1 MNDMNNTNTNI
12 FSVINKL
19 YNKIGFLE
27 KYGGSLWMTIILIL
41 VFFVAI
47 SYYYIYNNLQPI
59 KADWA
64 NQRCNPTV
72 MPFAGLINPPD
83 PKKMSAFDFTAQN
96 FTGCIQNIL
105 SDIAGTFLAPF
116 YYLVNSITKVLDG
129 LNASLQGIRGVLST
143 IRDSVGNVS
152 DEIMGKVLN
161 IMIPLQQI
169 VIKIKDTI
177 NKTQGVMLTGIYMLI
192 GTYQTLT
199 ASFGA
204 IIQIITTIL
213 MSIASIMII
222 LFFIPFGF
230 GIPFA
235 IPLLVIFIMVLVPG
249 IMVYI
254 IQVMVLKKWVNPL
267 PGIPSCFIGDTDL
280 TLHDGS
286 NIKIKDVDVGMVLQH
301 NNVVTAK
308 MKLANIDE
316 TVYCLNGIYCTG
328 EHMMK
333 YNNSWIKMKDHP
345 HSIITDFHDEYLYCI
360 NTSKKVIHIENEI
373 FGDWDELDNAQIDEL
388 KQKCNK
394 YLPKQFE
401 LHDIHKYLDGG
412 FVSTTKIELQDGH
425 NVNICDIEVNNILRF
440 GERVTGIV
448 KIKADD
454 LETKQFILGKQT
466 NIYGG
471 PNLHI
476 CDSDLGMKSTLDT
489 YGEKVKCDYVYHIIT
504 NKRTFHV
511 NGIKFYDY
519 NSCIDKYLE
528 LENHKLVNVLI

>member
-1 MNDMNNTNTNI
+1 MNDTSI

-19 YNKIGFLE
+19 YNKVGFLE
-27 KYGGSLWMTIILIL
+27 KYGGSLWMTVIVIL
-41 VFFVAI
+41 VFFIAI
-47 SYYYIYNNLQPI
+47 SYYHIYNNLQPI

-64 NQRCNPTV
+64 NQKCNPTV

-105 SDIAGTFLAPF
+105 SDIAGTFQAPF
-116 YYLVNSITKVLDG
+116 YYLVNSLTKTIDG
-129 LNASLQGIRGVLST
+129 LNASVQAIRGVLNT
-143 IRDSVGNVS
+143 IRNSVGKVS
-152 DEIMGKVLN
+152 EEIMGKALN

-169 VIKIKDTI
+169 IIKIKDTI
-177 NKTQGVMLTGIYMLI
+177 NKTQGIMLSSIYMLMGI
-192 GTYQTLT
+192 YQTIT

-204 IIQIITTIL
+204 IIQIIMTFL
-213 MSIASIMII
+213 MSIASIMTI
-222 LFFIPFGF
+222 LFFIPFGL

-235 IPLLVIFIMVLVPG
+235 IPLLVIFIMILVPG

-280 TLHDGS
+280 TLHGGS
-286 NIKIKDVDVGMVLQH
+286 KIKIKDIDVGMVLQN

-316 TVYCLNGIYCTG
+316 TIYCLNGIYCTG
-328 EHMMK
+328 DHMVK
-333 YNNSWIKMKDHP
+333 YNNNWIKTKEHP
-345 HSIITDFHDEYLYCI
+345 LSIKTDLYYDYLYCI
-360 NTSKKVIHIENEI
+360 NTSKKVIHINNDV

-412 FVSTTKIELQDGH
+412 FIETTKIELQDGH
-425 NVNICDIEVNNILRF
+425 NINICDIEVNDVLRF

-454 LETKQFILGKQT
+454 LETKQFNLGKQ
-466 NIYGG
+466 NSINGG

-476 CDSDLGMKSTLDT
+476 CDSDLGMKSTLDI

-528 LENHKLVNVLI
+528 LENDKLLNVMI

>member
-1 MNDMNNTNTNI
+1 MNDTNI

-19 YNKIGFLE
+19 YNKVGFLE
-27 KYGGSLWMTIILIL
+27 KYGGSLWMTVIVIL
-41 VFFVAI
+41 VFFIAI

-59 KADWA
+59 KADWV

-116 YYLVNSITKVLDG
+116 YYLVNSLTKTIDG
-129 LNASLQGIRGVLST
+129 LNASVQAIRGVLNT
-143 IRDSVGNVS
+143 IRNSVSKVS
-152 DEIMGKVLN
+152 SEVMGKVLN
-161 IMIPLQQI
+161 IMIPIQQI

-177 NKTQGVMLTGIYMLI
+177 NKTQGVMLTSIYMLM
-192 GTYQTLT
+192 GVYQTIT

-204 IIQIITTIL
+204 IIQIIMAFL
-213 MSIASIMII
+213 MTIASIMTI

-235 IPLLVIFIMVLVPG
+235 IPLLVIFIMILVPG

-267 PGIPSCFIGDTDL
+267 PGIPSCFIGDTYL
-280 TLHDGS
+280 TLHGGS
-286 NIKIKDVDVGMVLQH
+286 KIKIKDIDVGMVLQN

-316 TVYCLNGIYCTG
+316 TIYCLNGTYCTG
-328 EHMMK
+328 EHMVK
-333 YNNSWIKMKDHP
+333 YNNNWIKTKEHP
-345 HSIITDFHDEYLYCI
+345 CSTKTYLYYDYLYCI
-360 NTSKKVIHIENEI
+360 NTSKKMIRINNEI
-373 FGDWDELDNAQIDEL
+373 FGDWDELDNTQIDEL
-388 KQKCNK
+388 KQRCNK

-412 FVSTTKIELQDGH
+412 FIETTKIELQDGH
-425 NVNICDIEVNNILRF
+425 NVNICDIEVNDVLRF

-454 LETKQFILGKQT
+454 LETKHFILGKQ
-466 NIYGG
+466 NIVKGG
-471 PNLHI
+471 PNLQV
-476 CDSDLGMKSTLDT
+476 CDTDLGMRSTLDM

-519 NSCIDKYLE
+519 NSCIDKYLK
-528 LENHKLVNVLI
+528 LENNKLLNVLI

>member
-1 MNDMNNTNTNI
+1 MNDTSI

-19 YNKIGFLE
+19 YNKVGFLE
-27 KYGGSLWMTIILIL
+27 KYGGSLWMTVIVIL
-41 VFFVAI
+41 VFFIAI

-64 NQRCNPTV
+64 NQKCNPTV

-116 YYLVNSITKVLDG
+116 YYLVNSLTKTLDG
-129 LNASLQGIRGVLST
+129 LNASVQAIRGVLNT
-143 IRDSVGNVS
+143 IRNSVGKVS
-152 DEIMGKVLN
+152 EEIMGKALN

-169 VIKIKDTI
+169 IIKIKDTI
-177 NKTQGVMLTGIYMLI
+177 NKTQGIMLSSIYMLMGI
-192 GTYQTLT
+192 YQTIT

-204 IIQIITTIL
+204 IIQIIMTFL
-213 MSIASIMII
+213 MSIASIMTI
-222 LFFIPFGF
+222 LFFIPFGL

-235 IPLLVIFIMVLVPG
+235 IPLLVIFIMILVPG

-280 TLHDGS
+280 TLHGGS
-286 NIKIKDVDVGMVLQH
+286 KIKIKDIDVGMVLQN

-316 TVYCLNGIYCTG
+316 TIYCLNGIYCTG
-328 EHMMK
+328 EHVLK
-333 YNNSWIKMKDHP
+333 YNNSWIKTKDHP
-345 HSIITDFHDEYLYCI
+345 HSTKTDMYCDYLYCI
-360 NTSKKVIHIENEI
+360 NTSKKVIHINNDV

-412 FVSTTKIELQDGH
+412 FIETTKIELQDGH
-425 NVNICDIEVNNILRF
+425 NINICDIEVNDVLRF

-454 LETKQFILGKQT
+454 LETKQFNLGKQ
-466 NIYGG
+466 NSINGG

-476 CDSDLGMKSTLDT
+476 CDSDLGMKSTLDI

-528 LENHKLVNVLI
+528 LENHKLLNVMI

>member
-12 FSVINKL
+12 FSIINKL

-64 NQRCNPTV
+64 KQRCNPTV

-177 NKTQGVMLTGIYMLI
+177 NKTQGVMLAGIYMLI

-213 MSIASIMII
+213 MSIASIMMI
-222 LFFIPFGF
+222 LFFIPFGL

-286 NIKIKDVDVGMVLQH
+286 NIKIKDIDVGMILQ
-301 NNVVTAK
+301 NKNVVTAK

-316 TVYCLNGIYCTG
+316 AIYCLNGIYCTG

-373 FGDWDELDNAQIDEL
+373 FGDWDELDNVQIDEL

>member
-1 MNDMNNTNTNI
+1 MNNTNTNI

-64 NQRCNPTV
+64 KQRCNPTV

-177 NKTQGVMLTGIYMLI
+177 NKTQGVMLAGIYMLI

-280 TLHDGS
+280 TLHGGS
-286 NIKIKDVDVGMVLQH
+286 KIKIKDIDVGMVLQ
-301 NNVVTAK
+301 NNNIVTAK

-328 EHMMK
+328 EHVLK
-333 YNNSWIKMKDHP
+333 YNNSWIKMKEHP
-345 HSIITDFHDEYLYCI
+345 QSITTDLHDEYLYCI

-373 FGDWDELDNAQIDEL
+373 FGDWDELDNDQIDEL

-412 FVSTTKIELQDGH
+412 FVATTKIELQDGH

>member
-1 MNDMNNTNTNI
+1 MNNAKSNI

-19 YNKIGFLE
+19 YNKVGFLE
-27 KYGGSLWMTIILIL
+27 KYGGSLWMTVILIL
-41 VFFVAI
+41 VFFIAI
-47 SYYYIYNNLQPI
+47 SYYYINNNLQPI
-59 KADWA
+59 KADWI
-64 NQRCNPTV
+64 NQRCSPIV

-105 SDIAGTFLAPF
+105 SDIIGTFLAPF

-129 LNASLQGIRGVLST
+129 LNASLQAIRGVLST
-143 IRDSVGNVS
+143 IRDSVGEVS
-152 DEIMGKVLN
+152 GQVMGKALS
-161 IMIPLQQI
+161 IMIPIQHM
-169 VIKIKDTI
+169 VIKMKDTI
-177 NKTQGVMLTGIYMLI
+177 NKTQGVMLSAIYMLM
-192 GTYQTLT
+192 GTFQTIT

-204 IIQIITTIL
+204 IIQIITSIL
-213 MSIASIMII
+213 LTLTTIMII
-222 LFFIPFGF
+222 LYFIPFGF

-235 IPLLVIFIMVLVPG
+235 IPLLVIFIMLLVPS

-267 PGIPSCFIGDTDL
+267 PGIPSCFTGDVEL
-280 TLHDGS
+280 TLNSGD
-286 NIKIKDVDVGMVLQH
+286 KIKMKDIDVGMILQ
-301 NNVVTAK
+301 NNNIVTAK

-316 TVYCLNGIYCTG
+316 TIYCLNGIYCTG
-328 EHMMK
+328 EHMVK
-333 YNNSWIKMKDHP
+333 YNHTWVKTKDHP
-345 HSIITDFHDEYLYCI
+345 HSIITELHDEYLYCI
-360 NTSKKVIHIENEI
+360 NVSKKVIHINNEI
-373 FGDWDELDNAQIDEL
+373 FGDWDELNNAQISEL

-412 FVSTTKIELQDGH
+412 FVETTKIELQDGH
-425 NVNICDIEVNNILRF
+425 NINICDIEVNNVLRF

-454 LETKQFILGKQT
+454 LEIKQFNLGKQ
-466 NIYGG
+466 NIVNGG
-471 PNLHI
+471 PNLQV
-476 CDSDLGMKSTLDT
+476 CDSDLGMRSTLDM
-489 YGEKVKCDYVYHIIT
+489 YGEKIKGEYVYHIIT
-504 NKRTFHV
+504 NKQTFHV

-528 LENHKLVNVLI
+528 LKNNKLINVLI

>member
-12 FSVINKL
+12 FSIINKL

-64 NQRCNPTV
+64 KQRCNPTV

-177 NKTQGVMLTGIYMLI
+177 NKTQGVMLAGIYMLI

-213 MSIASIMII
+213 MSIASIMMI
-222 LFFIPFGF
+222 LFFIPFGL

-280 TLHDGS
+280 TLNDGS
-286 NIKIKDVDVGMVLQH
+286 KIKIKDIDVGMVLQ
-301 NNVVTAK
+301 NNNIVTAK

-328 EHMMK
+328 EHVLK
-333 YNNSWIKMKDHP
+333 YNNSWIKMKEHP
-345 HSIITDFHDEYLYCI
+345 QSITTDLHDEYLYCI

-373 FGDWDELDNAQIDEL
+373 FGDWDELDNDQIDEL

-401 LHDIHKYLDGG
+401 LHDIHKCLDGG
-412 FVSTTKIELQDGH
+412 FVATTKIELQDGH

-454 LETKQFILGKQT
+454 LETKQFILGKQN
-466 NIYGG
+466 NIRGG

-528 LENHKLVNVLI
+528 LENHKLVKVLI

>member
-1 MNDMNNTNTNI
+1 MNDTTI

-19 YNKIGFLE
+19 YDKVGFLE
-27 KYGGSLWMTIILIL
+27 KYGGSLWMTVIVIL
-41 VFFVAI
+41 VFFIAI

-64 NQRCNPTV
+64 NQKCNPTV

-116 YYLVNSITKVLDG
+116 YYLVNSLTKTLDG
-129 LNASLQGIRGVLST
+129 LNASVQAIRGVLNT
-143 IRDSVGNVS
+143 IRNSVGKVS
-152 DEIMGKVLN
+152 EEIMGKALN

-177 NKTQGVMLTGIYMLI
+177 NKTQGVMLTSIYMLM
-192 GTYQTLT
+192 GVYQTIT

-204 IIQIITTIL
+204 IIQIITAFL
-213 MSIASIMII
+213 MTIASIMVI

-235 IPLLVIFIMVLVPG
+235 IPLLVIFIMILVPG

-280 TLHDGS
+280 TLHGGS
-286 NIKIKDVDVGMVLQH
+286 KIKIKDIDVGMVLQ
-301 NNVVTAK
+301 NNNTVTAK

-328 EHMMK
+328 EHMLK
-333 YNNSWIKMKDHP
+333 YNNSWIKTKDHP
-345 HSIITDFHDEYLYCI
+345 HSIKTELYNDYLYCI
-360 NTSKKVIHIENEI
+360 NTSKKVIHINNEV
-373 FGDWDELDNAQIDEL
+373 FGDWDELDNTQIDEL
-388 KQKCNK
+388 KQRCNK

-412 FVSTTKIELQDGH
+412 FVETTKIELQDGH
-425 NVNICDIEVNNILRF
+425 NVNICDIEVNDVLRF

-454 LETKQFILGKQT
+454 LETKQFILGKQ
-466 NIYGG
+466 NIVNGG
-471 PNLHI
+471 PNLQV
-476 CDSDLGMKSTLDT
+476 CDTDLGMRSTLDM

>member
-1 MNDMNNTNTNI
+1 MNNTNTNI

-64 NQRCNPTV
+64 KQRCNPTV

-177 NKTQGVMLTGIYMLI
+177 NKTQGVMLAGIYMLI

-373 FGDWDELDNAQIDEL
+373 FGDWDELDNAQLDEL

>member
-1 MNDMNNTNTNI
+1 MNDMNNAKSNI

-19 YNKIGFLE
+19 YNKVGFLE
-27 KYGGSLWMTIILIL
+27 KYGGSLWMTVILIL
-41 VFFVAI
+41 VFFIAI
-47 SYYYIYNNLQPI
+47 SYYYINNNLQPI
-59 KADWA
+59 KADWI
-64 NQRCNPTV
+64 NQRCSPIV

-105 SDIAGTFLAPF
+105 SDIIGTFLAPF

-129 LNASLQGIRGVLST
+129 LNASLQAIRGVLST
-143 IRDSVGNVS
+143 IRDSVGEVS
-152 DEIMGKVLN
+152 GQVMGKALS
-161 IMIPLQQI
+161 IMIPIQHM
-169 VIKIKDTI
+169 VIKMKDTI
-177 NKTQGVMLTGIYMLI
+177 NKTQGVMLSAIYMLM
-192 GTYQTLT
+192 GTFQTIT

-204 IIQIITTIL
+204 IIQIITSIL
-213 MSIASIMII
+213 LTLTTIMII
-222 LFFIPFGF
+222 LYFIPFGF

-235 IPLLVIFIMVLVPG
+235 IPLLVIFIMLLVPS

-267 PGIPSCFIGDTDL
+267 PGIPSCFTGDVEL
-280 TLHDGS
+280 TLNSGD
-286 NIKIKDVDVGMVLQH
+286 KIKMKDIDVGMILQ
-301 NNVVTAK
+301 NNNIVTAK

-316 TVYCLNGIYCTG
+316 TIYCLNGIYCTG
-328 EHMMK
+328 EHMVK
-333 YNNSWIKMKDHP
+333 YNHTWVKTKDHP
-345 HSIITDFHDEYLYCI
+345 HSIITELHDEYLYCI
-360 NTSKKVIHIENEI
+360 NVSKKVIHINNEI
-373 FGDWDELDNAQIDEL
+373 FGDWDELNNAQISEL

-412 FVSTTKIELQDGH
+412 FVETTKIELQDGH
-425 NVNICDIEVNNILRF
+425 NINICDIEVNNVLRF

-454 LETKQFILGKQT
+454 LEIKQFNLGKQ
-466 NIYGG
+466 NIVNGG
-471 PNLHI
+471 PNLQV
-476 CDSDLGMKSTLDT
+476 CDSDLGMRSTLDM
-489 YGEKVKCDYVYHIIT
+489 YGEKIKGEYVYHIIT
-504 NKRTFHV
+504 NKQTFHV

-528 LENHKLVNVLI
+528 LKNNKLINVLI

>member
-1 MNDMNNTNTNI
+1 MNNTNTNI

-27 KYGGSLWMTIILIL
+27 KYGGSLWMTIIVIL

-59 KADWA
+59 KADWV

-169 VIKIKDTI
+169 IIKIKDTI
-177 NKTQGVMLTGIYMLI
+177 NKTQGVMLAGIYMLI

-213 MSIASIMII
+213 MSIASIMMI
-222 LFFIPFGF
+222 LFFIPFGL

-254 IQVMVLKKWVNPL
+254 IQVTVLKKWVNPL

-280 TLHDGS
+280 TLNDGS
-286 NIKIKDVDVGMVLQH
+286 KIKIKDIDVGMVLQN

-328 EHMMK
+328 EHVLK

-345 HSIITDFHDEYLYCI
+345 QSITTDLHDEYLYCI

-373 FGDWDELDNAQIDEL
+373 FGDWDELDNEKIDEL

-401 LHDIHKYLDGG
+401 LHDIHKCLDGG
-412 FVSTTKIELQDGH
+412 FVATTKIELQDGH

-454 LETKQFILGKQT
+454 LETKQFILGKQN
-466 NIYGG
+466 NIHGG

-528 LENHKLVNVLI
+528 LENHKLVKVLI

>member
-1 MNDMNNTNTNI
+1 MNDTNI

-19 YNKIGFLE
+19 YNKVGFLE
-27 KYGGSLWMTIILIL
+27 KYGGSLWMTVIVIL
-41 VFFVAI
+41 VFFIAI
-47 SYYYIYNNLQPI
+47 SYYHIYNNLQPI

-105 SDIAGTFLAPF
+105 SDIAGIFLAPF
-116 YYLVNSITKVLDG
+116 YYLVNSLTKTIDG
-129 LNASLQGIRGVLST
+129 LNASVQAIRGVLNT
-143 IRDSVGNVS
+143 IRNSVSKVS
-152 DEIMGKVLN
+152 SEVMGKVLN
-161 IMIPLQQI
+161 IMIPIQQI

-177 NKTQGVMLTGIYMLI
+177 NKTQGVMLTSIYMLMGI
-192 GTYQTLT
+192 YQTIT

-204 IIQIITTIL
+204 IIQIIMAFL
-213 MSIASIMII
+213 MTIASIMTI

-235 IPLLVIFIMVLVPG
+235 IPLLVIFIMILVPG

-280 TLHDGS
+280 TLHGGS
-286 NIKIKDVDVGMVLQH
+286 KIKIKDIDVGMVLQN

-316 TVYCLNGIYCTG
+316 TIYCLNDIYCTG
-328 EHMMK
+328 EHMVK
-333 YNNSWIKMKDHP
+333 YNNNWIKTKEHP
-345 HSIITDFHDEYLYCI
+345 LSTKTDIYCDYLYCI
-360 NTSKKVIHIENEI
+360 NTSKKVIYINNEI
-373 FGDWDELDNAQIDEL
+373 FGDWDELDNTQIDEL

-412 FVSTTKIELQDGH
+412 FVPTTKIELQDGH
-425 NVNICDIEVNNILRF
+425 NVNICDIDVNDVLRF

-454 LETKQFILGKQT
+454 LETKQFILGKQ
-466 NIYGG
+466 NNVNGG
-471 PNLHI
+471 PNLQV
-476 CDSDLGMKSTLDT
+476 CDTDLGMRSTLDM

-504 NKRTFHV
+504 KKGTFHV

-519 NSCIDKYLE
+519 NSCVDKYLE
-528 LENHKLVNVLI
+528 LENNKLLNVLI

>member
-1 MNDMNNTNTNI
+1 MNNTNTNI
-12 FSVINKL
+12 FSIINKL

-64 NQRCNPTV
+64 KQRCNPTV

-177 NKTQGVMLTGIYMLI
+177 NKTQGVMLAGIYMLI

-213 MSIASIMII
+213 MSIASIMMI
-222 LFFIPFGF
+222 LFFIPFGL

-280 TLHDGS
+280 TLNDGS
-286 NIKIKDVDVGMVLQH
+286 KIKIKDIDVGMVLQ
-301 NNVVTAK
+301 NNNIVTAK

-328 EHMMK
+328 EHVLK
-333 YNNSWIKMKDHP
+333 YNNSWIKMKEHP
-345 HSIITDFHDEYLYCI
+345 QSITTDLHDEYLYCI

-373 FGDWDELDNAQIDEL
+373 FGDWDELDNDQIDEL

-401 LHDIHKYLDGG
+401 LHDIHKCLDGG
-412 FVSTTKIELQDGH
+412 FVATTKIELQDGH

-454 LETKQFILGKQT
+454 LETKQFILGKQN
-466 NIYGG
+466 NIRGG

-528 LENHKLVNVLI
+528 LENHKLVKVLI

>member
-1 MNDMNNTNTNI
+1 MNDMNNINTNI

-27 KYGGSLWMTIILIL
+27 KYGGSLWMTIIVIL

-64 NQRCNPTV
+64 KQRCNPTV

-129 LNASLQGIRGVLST
+129 LNASLQGIRGVLYT

-177 NKTQGVMLTGIYMLI
+177 NKTQGVMLAGIYMLI

-222 LFFIPFGF
+222 LFFIPFGL

-286 NIKIKDVDVGMVLQH
+286 NIKIKDIDVGMILQH

-316 TVYCLNGIYCTG
+316 AIYCLNGIYCTG

-333 YNNSWIKMKDHP
+333 YNNSWIKLKDHP

-360 NTSKKVIHIENEI
+360 NTSKKVIHIENEV

-489 YGEKVKCDYVYHIIT
+489 YGEKVKYDYVYHIIT

>member
-1 MNDMNNTNTNI
+1 MNDMNNINTNI

-27 KYGGSLWMTIILIL
+27 KYGGSLWMTIIVIL

-64 NQRCNPTV
+64 KQRCNPTV

-177 NKTQGVMLTGIYMLI
+177 NKTQGVMLAGIYMLI

-222 LFFIPFGF
+222 LFFIPFGL

-286 NIKIKDVDVGMVLQH
+286 NIKIKDIDVGMILQH

-316 TVYCLNGIYCTG
+316 AIYCLNGIYCTG

-333 YNNSWIKMKDHP
+333 YNNSWIKLKDHP

-360 NTSKKVIHIENEI
+360 NTSKKVIHIENEV

-489 YGEKVKCDYVYHIIT
+489 YGEKVKYDYVYHIIT

>member
-1 MNDMNNTNTNI
+1 MNNAKSNI

-19 YNKIGFLE
+19 YNKVGFLE
-27 KYGGSLWMTIILIL
+27 KYGGSLWMTVILIL
-41 VFFVAI
+41 VFFIAI
-47 SYYYIYNNLQPI
+47 SYYYINNNLQPI
-59 KADWA
+59 KADWI
-64 NQRCNPTV
+64 NQRCSPIV

-105 SDIAGTFLAPF
+105 SDIIGTFLAPF

-129 LNASLQGIRGVLST
+129 LNASLQAIRGVLST
-143 IRDSVGNVS
+143 IRDSVGEVS
-152 DEIMGKVLN
+152 GQVMGKALS
-161 IMIPLQQI
+161 IMIPIQHM
-169 VIKIKDTI
+169 VIKMKDTI
-177 NKTQGVMLTGIYMLI
+177 NKTQGVMLSAIYMLM
-192 GTYQTLT
+192 GTFQTIT

-204 IIQIITTIL
+204 IIQIITSIL
-213 MSIASIMII
+213 LTLTTIMII
-222 LFFIPFGF
+222 LYFIPFGF

-235 IPLLVIFIMVLVPG
+235 IPLLVIFIMLLVPS

-267 PGIPSCFIGDTDL
+267 PGIPSCFTGDVEL
-280 TLHDGS
+280 TLNSGD
-286 NIKIKDVDVGMVLQH
+286 KIKMKDIDVGMILQ
-301 NNVVTAK
+301 NNNIVTAK

-316 TVYCLNGIYCTG
+316 TIYCLNGIYCTG
-328 EHMMK
+328 EHMVK
-333 YNNSWIKMKDHP
+333 YNHTWVKTKDHP
-345 HSIITDFHDEYLYCI
+345 HSIITELHDEYLYCI
-360 NTSKKVIHIENEI
+360 NVSKKVIHINNEI
-373 FGDWDELDNAQIDEL
+373 FGDWDELNNAQISEL

-412 FVSTTKIELQDGH
+412 FVETTKIELQDGH
-425 NVNICDIEVNNILRF
+425 NINICDIEVNNVLRF

-454 LETKQFILGKQT
+454 LEIKQFNLGKQ
-466 NIYGG
+466 NIVNGG
-471 PNLHI
+471 PNLQV
-476 CDSDLGMKSTLDT
+476 CDSDLGMRSTLDM
-489 YGEKVKCDYVYHIIT
+489 YGEKIKGEYVYHIIT
-504 NKRTFHV
+504 NKQTFHV

-528 LENHKLVNVLI
+528 LNNNKLINVLI

>member
-1 MNDMNNTNTNI
+1 MNDMNNNNI

-19 YNKIGFLE
+19 YNKVGFLE
-27 KYGGSLWMTIILIL
+27 KYGGSLWMTVILIL
-41 VFFVAI
+41 VFFIAI

-59 KADWA
+59 KADWI

-105 SDIAGTFLAPF
+105 SDIVGTFLAPF

-129 LNASLQGIRGVLST
+129 LNASLQAIRGVLTT
-143 IRDSVGNVS
+143 IRDSVGKVS
-152 DEIMGKVLN
+152 GEVMGKVLN

-177 NKTQGVMLTGIYMLI
+177 NKTQGVMLSAIYMLI
-192 GTYQTLT
+192 GTYQTLA

-213 MSIASIMII
+213 MTLTTIMII
-222 LFFIPFGF
+222 LYFIPFGL

-235 IPLLVIFIMVLVPG
+235 IPLLVIFIMILVPG

-254 IQVMVLKKWVNPL
+254 IQVMILKQWVNPL
-267 PGIPSCFIGDTDL
+267 PGIPSCFVGDTEL
-280 TLHDGS
+280 ILNDGT
-286 NIKIKDVDVGMVLQH
+286 KIKMKDVNVGMVLQN
-301 NNVVTAK
+301 NNVVTST

-316 TVYCLNGIYCTG
+316 TIYCLNNVYCTG
-328 EHMMK
+328 EHMVK
-333 YNNSWIKMKDHP
+333 YINSWIKVKEHP
-345 HSIITDFHDEYLYCI
+345 YSIKVDLYCDYLYCVNTCKKIIVI
-360 NTSKKVIHIENEI
+360 NNEI
-373 FGDWDELDNAQIDEL
+373 FSDWDELDNLQLGEL
-388 KQKCNK
+388 KQKCNT
-394 YLPKQFE
+394 YLPKNFE
-401 LHDIHKYLDGG
+401 LHDVHKYLDGG
-412 FVSTTKIELQDGH
+412 FVSNTKIELQDGH
-425 NVNICDIEVNNILRF
+425 NIDICDVEVNNVLRF

-454 LETKQFILGKQT
+454 LEIKQFTLGRQHVV
-466 NIYGG
+466 NGG
-471 PNLHI
+471 PNLQV
-476 CDSDLGMKSTLDT
+476 CDSDLGMKSTLDM
-489 YGEKVKCDYVYHIIT
+489 YGEKIKSDYVYHLIT

-519 NSCIDKYLE
+519 NSCVDKYLE
-528 LENHKLVNVLI
+528 LENNKLLKLHI